1 MSSGD
6 EGVLL
11 TWANSLARAQTVLKT
26 PVTYNETPLR
36 PVTVYDVGRTA
47 HACLAAIAMA
57 RNWKALDEKSKDAPW
72 HPAEYWERME
82 AASLHELTVMR
93 DAVFAQANGTPKGEP
108 ASSEKPIAKQME
120 LL

>member
-11 TWANSLARAQTVLKT
+11 TWAKSLARAKTVLKT

-47 HACLAAIAMA
+47 HGCLAAIAMA
-57 RNWKALDEKSKDAPW
+57 RNWKATEKQNEDSPW
-72 HPAEYWERME
+72 HPAEYWGRME
-82 AASLHELTVMR
+82 AKSLHELVVMR
-93 DAVFAQANGTPKGEP
+93 DAVFAQANGTSRREP